1 MITESAIRAS
11 FPEFSS
17 IDDFPS
23 PQFTFYLNFA
33 AKRLDEQRWVDLYDE
48 GITFFVLHYL
58 VLAARAKDAS
68 DAGGAAALGK
78 VKGLETSKAV
88 DKVSVSYDVGSV
100 SLSDAGHWNQT
111 TYGIQFYQLVQL
123 VGMGGIQL

>member
-1 MITESAIRAS
+1 MITESVIRAN
-11 FPEFSS
+11 FPEFAST
-17 IDDFPS
+17 DDFPPS
-23 PQFTFYLNFA
+23 QFAFYLRFA
-33 AKRLDEQRWVDLYDE
+33 AKRLDETRWADLYDE

-58 VLAARAKDAS
+58 LLAARAKDAV
-68 DAGGAAALGK
+68 DGGGAAALGK
-78 VKGLETSKAV
+78 VKGVETSKSV

-123 VGMGGIQL
+123 VGMGGMQL